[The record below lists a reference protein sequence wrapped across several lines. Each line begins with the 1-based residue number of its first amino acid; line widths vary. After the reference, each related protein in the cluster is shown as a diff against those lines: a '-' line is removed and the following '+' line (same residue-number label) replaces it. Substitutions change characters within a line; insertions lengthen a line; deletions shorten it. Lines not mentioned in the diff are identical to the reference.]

1 MFNKVPSLT
10 HDSISL
16 RGAGV
21 VYVTQPKSG
30 HRFTLDS
37 ILLADFCM
45 LKSRDRVLEPGA
57 GSGIISLLLANKFP
71 HAHITAVELQPAI
84 AGIARENIS
93 NNALDDRI
101 QLIESDIA
109 ALKKVLPANT
119 FDVIIANP
127 PYARPGAGKS
137 SPLAARRTAR
147 EDRLGPVDAWLDL
160 RMFLKNRGRYCLVFP
175 AARSAELT
183 ASLRTGK
190 LEPKRVRFV
199 HSYQGKP
206 ASLVLIEAVKS
217 GGTGV
222 AVLPPL
228 IVHERGGGY
237 TREMQ
242 EIYGE
247 KRVQT

>member
-1 MFNKVPSLT
+1 MSLLT
-10 HDSISL
+10 RDSISL

-21 VYVTQPKSG
+21 VYIAQPKSG

-45 LKSRDRVLEPGA
+45 LKPRDRVLEAGA

-71 HAHITAVELQPAI
+71 HAHITAVELQPTI
-84 AGIARENIS
+84 AGIARENVA
-93 NNALDDRI
+93 NNGLDARI

-109 ALKKVLPANT
+109 ALKEVLPANT
-119 FDVIIANP
+119 VDVIIANP
-127 PYARPGAGKS
+127 PYARSGAGKN

-160 RMFLKNRGRYCLVFP
+160 QMFLKNRGRYYLVFP
-175 AARSAELT
+175 AARSAELM
-183 ASLRTGK
+183 ASLRIGK

-199 HSYQGKP
+199 HPYRGKP
-206 ASLVLIEAVKS
+206 ASLILIEAVKS
-217 GGTGV
+217 GGIGV

-228 IVHERGGGY
+228 IVHEPGGEY
-237 TREMQ
+237 TQEMK

-247 KRVQT
+247 KQEVGAP

>member
-1 MFNKVPSLT
+1 VFNKVPSLT